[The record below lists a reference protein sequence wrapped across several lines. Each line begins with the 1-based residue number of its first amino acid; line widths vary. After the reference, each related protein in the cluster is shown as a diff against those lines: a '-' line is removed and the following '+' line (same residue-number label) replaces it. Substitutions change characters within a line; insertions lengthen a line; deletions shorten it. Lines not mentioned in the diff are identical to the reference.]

1 MHYYK
6 TLGKRSTSPHYLYYI
21 FIHFIIIGL
30 NAQTKLQ
37 YDAMVYL
44 CLSNVLLIFEHDQSH
59 VMIGRFNI
67 HIKHKKNNFPPLLL
81 SITNWVLHS
90 HSQQYCARIE
100 AYLLRDI
107 LPLKQFFAFVIIF
120 FFNKEQSLKA

>member
-6 TLGKRSTSPHYLYYI
+6 TLGKRSTSPHYYI

-81 SITNWVLHS
+81 SITNWVL
-90 HSQQYCARIE
+90 Q
-100 AYLLRDI
+100 I
-107 LPLKQFFAFVIIF
+107 LPPLKIISSSRFVRKRI
-120 FFNKEQSLKA
+120 

>member
-1 MHYYK
+1 MSSFKIGGLIYVANKMHYYK
-6 TLGKRSTSPHYLYYI
+6 TLGKRSTSPHYHYYI

-67 HIKHKKNNFPPLLL
+67 HIKHKKITFLLF
-81 SITNWVLHS
+81 
-90 HSQQYCARIE
+90 Y
-100 AYLLRDI
+100 YLLQIGYYNGGCSRV
-107 LPLKQFFAFVIIF
+107 LRV
-120 FFNKEQSLKA
+120 

>member
-81 SITNWVLHS
+81 SITNWVL
-90 HSQQYCARIE
+90 Q
-100 AYLLRDI
+100 I
-107 LPLKQFFAFVIIF
+107 LPPLKIISSSRFVRKRI
-120 FFNKEQSLKA
+120 